1 MKNPDYIGINPN
13 ENGVKSVELI
23 KRYRDNVM
31 IGIKLD
37 SDNGYLYVS
46 TMHDIQ
52 EKKIE
57 RRLFSGRIKEFVIDT
72 EENK

>member
-1 MKNPDYIGINPN
+1 MSRHHIGINPN
-13 ENGVKSVELI
+13 ENGIKSVELI

-37 SDNGYLYVS
+37 SEKEYLYVS

-52 EKKIE
+52 ENKIT
-57 RRLFSGRIKEFVIDT
+57 RRLFSGRIKEFVVDT
-72 EENK
+72 EEKK